1 MFEYMIKEAI
11 SEYMRE
17 TGKSKRE
24 AIYKAN
30 EIIKALGQEC
40 RAEEQRNI
48 CLSCGFWDYERSG
61 CSCSSLDMWYACPIE
76 AEKPENKKVLEDM
89 REGRRC

>member
-1 MFEYMIKEAI
+1 MFEYMIKDAI
-11 SEYMRE
+11 SQYMRE

-40 RAEEQRNI
+40 RLEEETKELR
-48 CLSCGFWDYERSG
+48 R
-61 CSCSSLDMWYACPIE
+61 
-76 AEKPENKKVLEDM
+76 VL
-89 REGRRC
+89 GSKLLRR

>member
-40 RAEEQRNI
+40 REE
-48 CLSCGFWDYERSG
+48 
-61 CSCSSLDMWYACPIE
+61 E
-76 AEKPENKKVLEDM
+76 AEREALRNFKRENDLLCLKIAQTVY
-89 REGRRC
+89 GRR

>member
-1 MFEYMIKEAI
+1 MLEYMIKDAI
-11 SEYMRE
+11 SQYIRE

-40 RAEEQRNI
+40 RREENP
-48 CLSCGFWDYERSG
+48 CLGCGFWDSEREG
-61 CSCSSLDMWYACPIE
+61 CSCFSIDKWYACPIE
-76 AEKPENKKVLEDM
+76 AEKPENKNRLEEMSKHD
-89 REGRRC
+89 RIL

>member
-1 MFEYMIKEAI
+1 MIEYMIREAI
-11 SEYMRE
+11 TEYIRE

-40 RAEEQRNI
+40 RAEEMKRDKDIQDVTNI
-48 CLSCGFWDYERSG
+48 IRSLGF
-61 CSCSSLDMWYACPIE
+61 P
-76 AEKPENKKVLEDM
+76 V
-89 REGRRC
+89 

>member
-40 RAEEQRNI
+40 REEEMKRDKEIRDLTNI
-48 CLSCGFWDYERSG
+48 IRSLGF
-61 CSCSSLDMWYACPIE
+61 P
-76 AEKPENKKVLEDM
+76 V
-89 REGRRC
+89 